1 MIKEKDVWKEGKR
14 ETYGEIGKSL
24 EGGRG
29 IEHGQINILD
39 FYSFLFFYLIIM

>member
-1 MIKEKDVWKEGKR
+1 MCGRKER
-14 ETYGEIGKSL
+14 ERYGEIGKSL